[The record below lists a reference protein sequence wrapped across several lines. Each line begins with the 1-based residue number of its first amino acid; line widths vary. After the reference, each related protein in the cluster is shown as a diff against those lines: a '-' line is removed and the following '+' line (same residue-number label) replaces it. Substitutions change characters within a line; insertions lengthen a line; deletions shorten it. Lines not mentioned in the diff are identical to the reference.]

1 MEWTN
6 LLTSWSEKK
15 TIRRIVSRDV
25 AALSSR
31 KCMGIHTFSGVV
43 YPSQSDAMGHMT
55 VQYYVAAF
63 DQAMWHL
70 VSRLGYDPDW
80 RHSRDE
86 GWADV
91 RYEIDFKSELRIG
104 DLYTVESDVIDVG
117 SRSLKSKHMLCSVNG
132 SVAAELL
139 MTSVYFHLK
148 ERKAILVPGVI
159 REGARS
165 FIETSTAASIAE

>member
-1 MEWTN
+1 
-6 LLTSWSEKK
+6 
-15 TIRRIVSRDV
+15 
-25 AALSSR
+25 
-31 KCMGIHTFSGVV
+31 MGIQTFNGVV

-91 RYEIDFKSELRIG
+91 RYEIDFRSELRVG
-104 DLYTVESDVIDVG
+104 DLFTVESDVIDVG
-117 SRSLKSKHMLCSVNG
+117 TRSLKSKHKLLARNG
-132 SVAAELL
+132 DVAAELF

-148 ERKAILVPGVI
+148 ERKAIPVPEVVRGGV
-159 REGARS
+159 RS
-165 FIETSTAASIAE
+165 FIEVSTAANIAE